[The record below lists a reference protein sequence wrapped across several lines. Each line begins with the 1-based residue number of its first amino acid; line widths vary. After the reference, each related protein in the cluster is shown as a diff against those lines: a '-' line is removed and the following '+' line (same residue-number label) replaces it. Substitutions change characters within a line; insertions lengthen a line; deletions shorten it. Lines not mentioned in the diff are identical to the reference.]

1 MERFLKMNILHCYV
15 SRTQR
20 ERYKEALAKLSNRW
34 DGSLRRILTYV
45 LECESKCKGKE
56 LRFEERDKEW
66 AEEVWQGGFH
76 KDEYVELYAGIR
88 SKFRDCSA
96 DCALLCIPEEQLGVL
111 YPKLKGELRGEL
123 EYEHINGNKVLL
135 KKLTRDW
142 RA

>member
-1 MERFLKMNILHCYV
+1 MERFLKLNILHCYV
-15 SRTQR
+15 SKTQR

-34 DGSLRRILTYV
+34 GGFLKRIITYV
-45 LECESKCKGKE
+45 LKCKE
-56 LRFEERDKEW
+56 LRFDRSDKEW
-66 AEEVWQGGFH
+66 TEEVWQGGFH

-96 DCALLCIPEEQLGVL
+96 DCALLCIPEEQLGAL

-135 KKLTRDW
+135 KKLARD
-142 RA
+142 

>member
-1 MERFLKMNILHCYV
+1 MKRFLKMNILHCYV
-15 SRTQR
+15 SKTQR

-34 DGSLRRILTYV
+34 GGSLERILTCV
-45 LECESKCKGKE
+45 LKRKGKE
-56 LRFEERDKEW
+56 LRFDKNDKEW

-96 DCALLCIPEEQLGVL
+96 DCALLCIPEEQLGAL
-111 YPKLKGELRGEL
+111 YPKLKDELHGEL

-135 KKLTRDW
+135 KKLARD
-142 RA
+142 